1 MTCKIILN
9 CIAFEAFTSSFS
21 TSFVLKTLL
30 YMVSNDIGYWIV
42 PIFVLFFGI
51 FLSKLFILAIILKLF
66 CNIGLLAAKY
76 CYK

>member
-9 CIAFEAFTSSFS
+9 CIAFKVFISSFS
-21 TSFVLKTLL
+21 ISFVLKTLL
-30 YMVSNDIGYWIV
+30 YVVSNDIGYWIV
-42 PIFVLFFGI
+42 PIFV
-51 FLSKLFILAIILKLF
+51 LSKLFILAIILKLF